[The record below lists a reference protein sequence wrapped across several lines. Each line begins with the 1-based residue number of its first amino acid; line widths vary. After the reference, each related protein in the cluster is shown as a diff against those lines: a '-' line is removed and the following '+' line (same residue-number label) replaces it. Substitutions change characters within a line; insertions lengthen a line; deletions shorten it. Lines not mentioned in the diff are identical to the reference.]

1 MNGKANVLG
10 VNMFNRKCTIY
21 LGLIMM
27 MLLLAGCTNEVAAT
41 SESSTSPIQTTIIG
55 GRTGGA
61 WSVFTEGI
69 AESIRRENKDAL
81 ITVEPG
87 GIVENPAS
95 VGTNT
100 VPYGL
105 SYAMTA
111 YAAYSGAEPYKEA
124 YQDLRAISVIIPA
137 NYFQLIAKSDVEF
150 DSLKEVVENQ
160 TPLRLAVDQKG
171 SAGEIITRKILQE
184 YGVTYKDIESW
195 GGSVD
200 HLSGSQTFELMADHR
215 VDATGDAV
223 SVPSSDILE
232 ASATMDVKLLSL
244 DQDVTHAA
252 AENLGMETGTIPAGS
267 YDFLKND
274 INTVYTPS
282 ILIVHKDVS
291 EEEVYRVTKAIYE
304 NFEYLTTVHKEFQN
318 LSAQNFTKVG
328 KVPLHPGAE
337 KFFKEQGLTP

>member
-1 MNGKANVLG
+1 
-10 VNMFNRKCTIY
+10 MFNRKCTIY
-21 LGLIMM
+21 LGIIMI
-27 MLLLAGCTNEVAAT
+27 MLLLAGCTNEVGAT
-41 SESSTSPIQTTIIG
+41 SEGSTSPIKTTIIG

-69 AESIRRENKDAL
+69 AESIRRENKGSL

-95 VGTNT
+95 VGMNK

-111 YAAYSGAEPYKEA
+111 YAAYTGAEPYKEA

-137 NYFQLIAKSDVEF
+137 NHYQLIAKSDVEF

-160 TPLRLAVDQKG
+160 SPIRLAVDQKG

-215 VDATGDAV
+215 IDASGDAV

-232 ASATMDVKLLSL
+232 AAATMDVKLLSL

-252 AENLGMETGTIPAGS
+252 AENLGMETGTILAGS

-282 ILIVHKDVS
+282 ILIVHSDVS

-318 LSAQNFTKVG
+318 LSAHNFTKVG

>member
-1 MNGKANVLG
+1 
-10 VNMFNRKCTIY
+10 
-21 LGLIMM
+21 MM

-41 SESSTSPIQTTIIG
+41 SEGSTSPIQTTIIG

-160 TPLRLAVDQKG
+160 APLRLAVDQKG

-232 ASATMDVKLLSL
+232 AAATMDVKLLSL

-318 LSAQNFTKVG
+318 LSAREFY
-328 KVPLHPGAE
+328 
-337 KFFKEQGLTP
+337 